1 MSIRSTPS
9 TICRSF
15 YNWSTRYNK
24 NFKSHKIVIES
35 VFKIKTFK
43 NLMEMIESFFNIKNF
58 KSR

>member
-1 MSIRSTPS
+1 MTSSILP
-9 TICRSF
+9 IWF
-15 YNWSTRYNK
+15 YKIAILK

-43 NLMEMIESFFNIKNF
+43 NLMEMIESFFNIKNS